1 MPLGNRKDK
10 ESETCPL
17 VTDYESY
24 GLMATFAHPP
34 LTVKIAGTNPRSEEG
49 DFSPPPLS

>member
-10 ESETCPL
+10 KSETCFF

-24 GLMATFAHPP
+24 GLMATFAHTS
-34 LTVKIAGTNPRSEEG
+34 LSVKITSTN
-49 DFSPPPLS
+49 L